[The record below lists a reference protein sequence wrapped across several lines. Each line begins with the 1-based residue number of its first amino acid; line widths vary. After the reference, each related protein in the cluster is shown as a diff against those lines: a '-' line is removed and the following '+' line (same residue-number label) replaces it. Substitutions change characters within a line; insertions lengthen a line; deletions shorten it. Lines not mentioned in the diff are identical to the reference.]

1 MLGALQETILLPNHE
16 STLEGIMKKLGFSPK
31 DVIADYILPPKILD
45 FIVKARKYLHLS
57 SSSNAGLAQAE
68 SPLDQYL
75 TQEWSLL
82 TEALSGANAY
92 LEFGCGLSTEFVSK
106 SYGCRIRSVETS
118 ADWVALVQER
128 VRDDVE
134 ILHIDLGAVTGWGT
148 PATYDH
154 REYFVRYFE
163 AGFDGGFD
171 PDVILVDGRFRVAC
185 FLSALLLAG
194 PGTKI
199 IFDDYPMRPHYQIV
213 EEILEPESISS
224 RQALFV
230 RPNSIDS
237 RKVRSLRDKFAYVM
251 D

>member
-1 MLGALQETILLPNHE
+1 
-16 STLEGIMKKLGFSPK
+16 MKKLEISPK
-31 DVIADYILPPKILD
+31 AVIADWILPPKILHC
-45 FIVKARKYLHLS
+45 IVKLRRLR
-57 SSSNAGLAQAE
+57 SSSNAELAQPHSSLE
-68 SPLDQYL
+68 QYL
-75 TQEWSLL
+75 TEEWSLL

-106 SYGCRIRSVETS
+106 SYGCRIRSVDTS
-118 ADWVALVQER
+118 ADWVALVQKR
-128 VRDDVE
+128 VREDVE
-134 ILHIDLGAVTGWGT
+134 ILHIDLGEVVGWGT

-154 REYFVRYFE
+154 RQNFVRYFE

-185 FLSALLLAG
+185 FFSSLLLAG

-199 IFDDYPMRPHYQIV
+199 VFDDYPMRPHYQIV
-213 EEILEPESISS
+213 EEILQPKSISS

-230 RPNSIDS
+230 IPSSIDV
-237 RKVRSLRDKFAYVM
+237 RKVRSMRDKFAYVM

>member
-1 MLGALQETILLPNHE
+1 
-16 STLEGIMKKLGFSPK
+16 MKKLGFSLK
-31 DVIADYILPPKILD
+31 AEIADWILPPKILNY
-45 FIVKARKYLHLS
+45 IVKARKHRYRRS
-57 SSSNAGLAQAE
+57 PSNAELAQAQ

-75 TQEWSLL
+75 TEEWSLL

-92 LEFGCGLSTEFVSK
+92 LEFGCGLSTEFVSR
-106 SYGCRIRSVETS
+106 SYGCRIRSVETD

-134 ILHIDLGAVTGWGT
+134 ILHIDLGEVIGWGR

-163 AGFDGGFD
+163 AGFDGGFE
-171 PDVILVDGRFRVAC
+171 PDAILVDGRFRVAC
-185 FLSALLLAG
+185 FLSALLFAG

-199 IFDDYPMRPHYQIV
+199 VFDDYPMRPHYQIV
-213 EEILEPESISS
+213 EEILQPKSISS

-230 RPNSIDS
+230 RPHSIDV
-237 RKVRSLRDKFAYVM
+237 RKVQSLRDKFAYVM